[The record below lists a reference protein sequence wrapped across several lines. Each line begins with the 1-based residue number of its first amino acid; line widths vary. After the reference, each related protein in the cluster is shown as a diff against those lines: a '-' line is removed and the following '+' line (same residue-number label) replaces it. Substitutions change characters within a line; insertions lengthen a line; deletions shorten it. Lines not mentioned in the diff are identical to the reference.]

1 MPRDRLSKTTL
12 AAAVSVGT
20 ALWLSFGILAVTDA
34 DRARRIG
41 LLPPLWLL
49 AVLVVVAI
57 AAAAVTRLSS
67 RTSLPLFLSLLI
79 ALPWIPLRVPDLFL
93 ALTGPAVFFV
103 WGAIAIGLLAILAS
117 RQPASRFAVAV
128 DPRKAPLL
136 AAVLAFVVFL
146 AVWTGQFRPPTGDEP
161 HYLVMTQSLLLDH
174 DLKVANN
181 YERGDYSAYYGGPLG
196 PQPAPPG
203 VNGEQLSNHAPGLP
217 ALIAPAFALGG
228 YRAVVA
234 WIAVLT
240 AIGTALVWKGG
251 HLLTGDPWA
260 AWFAWASVALTV
272 PVVLHGSLVYPDP
285 IAGVILAGGAL
296 ALVVVNG
303 RRRVET
309 TLRDLQRQA
318 SPWPAWGSL
327 GLGAAIALLPWLHT
341 RLALPAGILVALLA
355 LHIGTDRSFAT
366 GRGRHLLMFGAPI
379 VLFVAGWLAFF
390 RVSYGTFSPVAA
402 YGDHIPLDLRQ
413 IAGGALGLLADQS
426 FGLLP
431 HAPVHLLW
439 LVGLWAVFR
448 KSLRLG
454 FELVLLTVPYA
465 MSSSA
470 FGMWWAGNSSPARF
484 LVPIVFPLGITV
496 AGAWARQ
503 SGRGR
508 AISLTLLGAS
518 VMIATALAF
527 GDRGRLPYNDTMG
540 RARWLDWAAPLVD
553 LPRGFPSFFRQAAT
567 IGGHALIPPELAWPA
582 LFWTG
587 SVLAGCIVFVALDRW
602 LRATIPIRTLTA
614 PACAILVCA
623 LGTTMT
629 WNNASGSRVTATR
642 AQLEMLRNQNP
653 RWLPLGVQL
662 DPTRVLGAAE
672 IPARLAIAT
681 SPLDT
686 PPPGTLLYLEEIPS
700 GTYRIQVTRRPLAGG
715 QLALGIGKSSVPV
728 ERWSLATDQQ
738 PFYLPVHTSMIA
750 VTGDADAIRS
760 VSKVALVPVPDTS
773 APLLSDARARD
784 AVRYGPM
791 VVFALDDRVWLE
803 PKGFWVKG
811 ETQPEVVVTIG
822 QPVDSLDLHIRNG
835 PGANHVRVW
844 SGAWS
849 ATRELTRDELW
860 HVRVPV
866 PDHARAI
873 AVGFDVQRGF
883 IPARTDPTSVD
894 RRSLGCWVEV
904 R

>member
-12 AAAVSVGT
+12 AAAVCVGT
-20 ALWLSFGILAVTDA
+20 ALWLSFGILSVTDA

-49 AVLVVVAI
+49 AVLVVGAI
-57 AAAAVTRLSS
+57 AAATVTRLSQ

-79 ALPWIPLRVPDLFL
+79 ALPWIPVRVPDLFL
-93 ALTGPAVFFV
+93 ALTGPAVLFV
-103 WGAIAIGLLAILAS
+103 WGAIAFGLLVILAS
-117 RQPASRFAVAV
+117 RQPAARFAVIA
-128 DPRKAPLL
+128 DPCKAPLL
-136 AAVLAFVVFL
+136 AAALAFGVFL

-196 PQPAPPG
+196 PQPAPAG

-217 ALIAPAFALGG
+217 ALIAPAFAAGG
-228 YRAVVA
+228 YWAVVV

-240 AIGTALVWKGG
+240 GIGTALVWKGG
-251 HLLTGDPWA
+251 YLLTNDAWA

-285 IAGVILAGGAL
+285 IGGVILAGGAL
-296 ALVVVNG
+296 ALVVVNE
-303 RRRVET
+303 RRQAET
-309 TLRDLQRQA
+309 TVGERQA
-318 SPWPAWGSL
+318 PPWPAWGSL

-341 RLALPAGILVALLA
+341 RMALPAGILAALLA

-366 GRGRHLLMFGAPI
+366 GRRRHLLMFSAPV

-390 RVSYGTFSPVAA
+390 QVTYGTFSPVAA
-402 YGDHIPLDLRQ
+402 YGDHIPLNPGQ
-413 IAGGALGLLADQS
+413 IAAGALGLLADQS
-426 FGLLP
+426 FGLIP

-439 LVGLWAVFR
+439 LVGLWATFR
-448 KSLRLG
+448 KNPRLG
-454 FELVLLTVPYA
+454 CELLLLVVPYA
-465 MSSSA
+465 MASSA
-470 FGMWWAGNSSPARF
+470 YGMWWAGNSSPARF
-484 LVPIVFPLGITV
+484 LVPIVFPLGMTV
-496 AGAWARQ
+496 AAAWARQ

-508 AISLTLLGAS
+508 AMSLTLLGAS
-518 VMIATALAF
+518 VMIATTLAF

-553 LPRGFPSFFRQAAT
+553 LPRGFPSFFREAAT
-567 IGGHALIPPELAWPA
+567 IGGSHALIPPELAWPA
-582 LFWTG
+582 VFWAG
-587 SVLAGCIVFVALDRW
+587 SILAGCIVFVALDKW
-602 LRATIPIRTLTA
+602 LRATIPIRALTA
-614 PACAILVCA
+614 PACLILVCA

-629 WNNASGSRVTATR
+629 WNNTSGSRVTATR

-653 RWLPLGVQL
+653 RRLPFGVQFV
-662 DPTRVLGAAE
+662 PTRALRAAE

-681 SPLDT
+681 SPFDT
-686 PPPGTLLYLEEIPS
+686 PPPSTLLYLEEVPS

-715 QLALGIGKSSVPV
+715 QLALGIGKASVPT
-728 ERWSLATDQQ
+728 ERWSLAADQH

-791 VVFALDDRVWLE
+791 VVFTLDDLVWLE
-803 PKGFWVKG
+803 PKGFWVMG
-811 ETQPEVVVTIG
+811 ERQPEVVVTID
-822 QPVDSLDLHIRNG
+822 QPVDSFDLDIRNG
-835 PGANHVRVW
+835 PGANRVRVW

-849 ATRELTRDELW
+849 TERELTQDELW
-860 HVRVPV
+860 RVRVPV
-866 PDHARAI
+866 PDRARALAI
-873 AVGFDVQRGF
+873 GFDVQRSF
-883 IPARTDPTSVD
+883 VPARMDPTSVD
-894 RRSLGCWVEV
+894 HRSLGCWVEV